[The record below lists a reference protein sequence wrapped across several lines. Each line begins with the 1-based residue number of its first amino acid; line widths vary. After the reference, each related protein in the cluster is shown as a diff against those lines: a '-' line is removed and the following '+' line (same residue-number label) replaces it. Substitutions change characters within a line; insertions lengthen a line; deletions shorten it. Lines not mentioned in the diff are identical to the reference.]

1 MAGLVLRRI
10 VHVRYECVCENEI
23 GQWVSVIFA
32 YLCREPCH
40 GHLCPRQSR
49 RRHRSA
55 PVTKRGEVRRSVT
68 QQRRMFVEENRLE
81 LPA

>member
-1 MAGLVLRRI
+1 MAGLIFRGI
-10 VHVRYECVCENEI
+10 VHVRYECVCENDS

-40 GHLCPRQSR
+40 GHLCPRQFH
-49 RRHRSA
+49 RHRSA
-55 PVTKRGEVRRSVT
+55 PVTKRREVRRSVT
-68 QQRRMFVEENRLE
+68 RQRRMAVEENRLE